1 MCTSQKMDVD
11 IPGTELWDRPRRLAP
26 ARMGMNAPTQHAH
39 SMCSKKQ
46 DLKGEMFFSKSRLPP
61 KRCLPAEQ
69 PKASHTTSECECKRA
84 GSLGSFHLL
93 TERGKA
99 LKRLAVCL
107 ALTSS
112 LRHPSHLRGSVPA
125 LPFTCEL
132 QRTWVLQPFQRG
144 TET

>member
-1 MCTSQKMDVD
+1 MFCFSHGHITKMDVD
-11 IPGTELWDRPRRLAP
+11 ILDTELWDRPRRLAP
-26 ARMGMNAPTQHAH
+26 ARQELEMGMNAPTQHAH
-39 SMCSKKQ
+39 SMCSEKQ
-46 DLKGEMFFSKSRLPP
+46 NLRGEMFFYKSRLPP

-99 LKRLAVCL
+99 LKRHAVCL

-112 LRHPSHLRGSVPA
+112 LRHPSHLRGFLPA

-132 QRTWVLQPFQRG
+132 QRT
-144 TET
+144 